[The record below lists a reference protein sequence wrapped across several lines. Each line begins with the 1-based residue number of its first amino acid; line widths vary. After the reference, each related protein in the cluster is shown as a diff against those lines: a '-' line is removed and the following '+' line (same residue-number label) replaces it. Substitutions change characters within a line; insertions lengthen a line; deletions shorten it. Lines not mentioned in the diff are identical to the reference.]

1 MKIEVTTAIDQ
12 IHSLLHNFRC
22 TREVERLDCP
32 MRVVVTMHP
41 PWICPTLF
49 KVQFTFSRK
58 RSKKWEC
65 AVVGLSKKM
74 VAALQH
80 HKPAVDKQLAASNK
94 SRS

>member
-1 MKIEVTTAIDQ
+1 MRIEVKTAIDH
-12 IHSLLHNFRC
+12 IHSLLHIFRC
-22 TREVERLDCP
+22 TREVERHDYP
-32 MRVVVTMHP
+32 RQVVVTMYP

-58 RSKKWEC
+58 RSKQWEC

-80 HKPAVDKQLAASNK
+80 HKPAVDRWKARL
-94 SRS
+94 